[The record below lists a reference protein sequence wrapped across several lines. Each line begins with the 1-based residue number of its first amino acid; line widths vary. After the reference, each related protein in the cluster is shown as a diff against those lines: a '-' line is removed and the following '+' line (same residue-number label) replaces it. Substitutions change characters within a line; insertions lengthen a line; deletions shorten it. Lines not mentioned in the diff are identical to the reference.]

1 MLSKGLALKRR
12 SAMVT
17 LLTAA
22 RLLRAECSPPVDPIT
37 REWYCPQ
44 ARIPGLLTFRPLDRF
59 RPSCV
64 FDQHC
69 SGVWCVCHIPPG
81 KLPIHFDNLQMHNR
95 QERADCVREDCW
107 LIVAPLRSNDE
118 TSEQAHTAER

>member
-69 SGVWCVCHIPPG
+69 SECGAFATYRLVSC
-81 KLPIHFDNLQMHNR
+81 LF
-95 QERADCVREDCW
+95 
-107 LIVAPLRSNDE
+107 
-118 TSEQAHTAER
+118 TSTICRCITDRTS